1 MSSPLASATG
11 SRNPLETAASAVKP
25 DDRIGLIGLGNV
37 GMHYAERLLKTKGK
51 LTVFDS
57 DPSKM
62 EKIVA
67 AGGRSSSSSRQ
78 LAEACNVIV
87 LALPNPQTVQT
98 EMFEESGVLA
108 AGRRGSLIID
118 ISTIDPETSKH
129 LYTKAKEHGYDYLEA
144 PMSGGEP
151 GGAGQKGAKKGII
164 TFMVGGDEE
173 AFEKAKPVLDVL
185 GAHAILL
192 GPAGTGNAVKLIS
205 NLIAGLNM
213 AVMSEGFVLGAA
225 MGISHE
231 TLLRVFKHTDAKSY
245 TMFEE
250 FAPHLETN
258 DYEGGFPVD
267 LMHKDHRLA
276 GELGRKYGVPLFFN
290 QLALEVYQIC
300 RSQGYGRKSHAV
312 VVESLADLAGVQL
325 FNKEGQAKP

>member
-51 LTVFDS
+51 LTVFDR

-98 EMFEESGVLA
+98 EMFGESGVLA

-213 AVMSEGFVLGAA
+213 AVMSEGFVLAHPRAYPARGHHLPLLPHPAAHTALLLPGGGAGPQHA
-225 MGISHE
+225 SRRPGPERAHLDSGEAGTGLELGAPAHPR
-231 TLLRVFKHTDAKSY
+231 TGGCRGQAQGDHPLQALR
-245 TMFEE
+245 
-250 FAPHLETN
+250 
-258 DYEGGFPVD
+258 EGD
-267 LMHKDHRLA
+267 LHGLLA
-276 GELGRKYGVPLFFN
+276 GRGGRYLRHV
-290 QLALEVYQIC
+290 
-300 RSQGYGRKSHAV
+300 
-312 VVESLADLAGVQL
+312 
-325 FNKEGQAKP
+325 